1 MYNLLE
7 YSDNYP
13 VTSGSLR
20 NNYRDEI
27 NDDANQNVSNWI
39 NNNKAIT
46 SKSFE
51 YKTKLIGSTP
61 DDNNILDA
69 EVVVPLKYFCNFW
82 RSFYLQLIN
91 CEIELDFSR
100 SKECIISEILVI
112 SAVPVIQMLTHLF
125 GTSQQYKQLFHHFK
139 KIMFQFSV
147 CLLMVISDF

>member
-13 VTSGSLR
+13 VTSGSSG

-39 NNNKAIT
+39 NNNKTIT

-69 EVVVPLKYFCNFW
+69 EVVVPLKYFCN
-82 RSFYLQLIN
+82 
-91 CEIELDFSR
+91 
-100 SKECIISEILVI
+100 
-112 SAVPVIQMLTHLF
+112 LF
-125 GTSQQYKQLFHHFK
+125 
-139 KIMFQFSV
+139 I
-147 CLLMVISDF
+147 CN